1 MYKILVA
8 DCKQEISTFN
18 PVPTHYEDFTVYRG
32 EELFAHHSGIESEL
46 TGAFEVF
53 AARADVEVVP
63 LWDAKANSSGS
74 LVQEAFDR
82 LGGEFVEIL
91 TAN

>member
-18 PVPTHYEDFTVYRG
+18 PVATHYEDFTVLRG

-53 AARADVEVVP
+53 AARAD
-63 LWDAKANSSGS
+63 DDG
-74 LVQEAFDR
+74 
-82 LGGEFVEIL
+82 
-91 TAN
+91 